1 MGRFYWFLL
10 FLASAIA
17 THAAYVLYYPGYN
30 FDSKLEAAV
39 GPDSR
44 NKMLMLTPA
53 QVARLF
59 PAYATSDIVAMCRYD
74 LTDGPMQIAAKLP
87 RGYWTFSIF
96 TVKGRQVYSLTDAQA
111 GENSFTVDLLQA
123 PDLIAQLKGALDEGG
138 CGARRVR
145 VGHPDHDQVGDVRA
159 VHQRLDA
166 RQLREGLALV
176 VAGVA
181 GLEQADDLHRAHVA
195 RRRDHRDRVAHLEAQ
210 LPCQRAA
217 DDDAARVDVDR
228 VEAAGERDG
237 GGHDHRGRVR
247 LGFGGAAGGRRDVDL
262 AGAGGR
268 ADRRRS
274 PARDK

>member
-74 LTDGPMQIAAKLP
+74 LTNGPMQIAAKLP

-123 PDLIAQLKGALDEGG
+123 ADLIAQLKGALDEGG
-138 CGARRVR
+138 EAEAIND
-145 VGHPDHDQVGDVRA
+145 VGWKVETP
-159 VHQRLDA
+159 DA
-166 RQLREGLALV
+166 RGIAVIWVPVADPIFRPTTLAAV
-176 VAGVA
+176 QSTTC
-181 GLEQADDLHRAHVA
+181 E
-195 RRRDHRDRVAHLEAQ
+195 
-210 LPCQRAA
+210 P
-217 DDDAARVDVDR
+217 
-228 VEAAGERDG
+228 
-237 GGHDHRGRVR
+237 
-247 LGFGGAAGGRRDVDL
+247 
-262 AGAGGR
+262 
-268 ADRRRS
+268 S
-274 PARDK
+274 KKK